1 MTIWEDLAATY
12 LRALAKRDMERWRAH
27 NNKNERVATNDDVRK
42 RDWSAYYQKRQ
53 EKRAQT

>member
-12 LRALAKRDMERWRAH
+12 LRALAKRDMAHWRAQ
-27 NNKNERVATNDDVRK
+27 NNRNERIVTNDDAR
-42 RDWSAYYQKRQ
+42 RADWAAYYQKRQ